1 MINNKIK
8 DKKILFFAPSFFN
21 YEIEIKNKLIN
32 LGAKV
37 DFYDERMKPTNLEKV
52 IIRLKKDLLLKKIK
66 NYYQKIIEENKNKKY
81 DYIFFLSPETITR
94 ELLIQLKKSQ
104 KQAKLILYMYD
115 SIKNK
120 KNALEILDEF
130 DDCFTFDKG
139 DSKEY
144 SNFKFLSLFYLD
156 EYKNSSQ
163 KKKNIKYD
171 LSFIGTIHTD
181 RYRIIKKI
189 GQLLIEKKLVL
200 KTYMYFPSKLMYLFM
215 KIFNKDYRYSK
226 FKEFSFSSISKE
238 EILEIL
244 LSSRIILDI
253 QHPNQIGLT
262 MRTIEMI
269 GLKKKIITTNGNIKE
284 YDFYNPNNILIIDRE
299 NVEIDYSFFQK
310 EYIELDEK
318 IYEKYSL
325 ENWLNTIFQN

>member
-1 MINNKIK
+1 MIINKFK

-21 YEIEIKNKLIN
+21 YEIEIKNKLIK
-32 LGAKV
+32 LGAEV

-66 NYYQKIIEENKNKKY
+66 NYYHKVIKENENKKY

-94 ELLIQLKKSQ
+94 ELLIELKESQ
-104 KQAKLILYMYD
+104 KQAKFILYMYD
-115 SIKNK
+115 SIRNK

-130 DDCFTFDKG
+130 DICFTFDKE
-139 DSKEY
+139 DSKKY
-144 SNFKFLSLFYLD
+144 PNFKFLSLFYLD

-163 KKKNIKYD
+163 KNKEIKYD
-171 LSFIGTIHTD
+171 LSFIGTIHSD

-189 GQLLIEKKLVL
+189 EQSLVEKKLVL

-215 KIFNKDYRYSK
+215 RIFNKDYRYSK
-226 FKEFSFSSISKE
+226 IKEFSFSPISKE
-238 EILEIL
+238 EILDIL
-244 LSSRIILDI
+244 LSSKVILDI

-269 GLKKKIITTNGNIKE
+269 GLKKKIVTTNENIKE
-284 YDFYNPNNILIIDRE
+284 YDFYNPNNILIVDRE
-299 NVEIDYSFFQK
+299 NLKIDYEFFQK
-310 EYIELDEK
+310 EYIDLDEK

-325 ENWLNTIFQN
+325 ENWLKVIFE